1 MSSSP
6 LPHQASPIIPTPAGY
21 PPKRAVVAWIF
32 FDWAAQPFFTLIT
45 TFVFAP
51 YFAAHLAADP
61 VTGQSLWGYA
71 TGLAGLVIALT
82 SPFLGA
88 VADTTGPK
96 KPWIVTFGL
105 LLVAGSA
112 ALWWAVPGASGA
124 VALALLAFIL
134 ATIGAEF
141 ATVFNNSMMPHL
153 VPPERMGRLSGAGWA
168 TGYIGG
174 LISLAMTLLL
184 FAASPDT
191 GKTLVGLTPLFGLDA
206 ATFAGDRLVGPLTAL
221 WFVVF
226 VTPMLLLTPDVRP
239 SGIPLKVAM
248 HEGFRSLVETVR
260 TARSLGDIG
269 RFLLANMIYQ
279 DGLVALF
286 AFGGI
291 YAAGVFGWGTI
302 EIGVFGILLTLTGTI
317 GAFIG
322 GRLDDAIGGK
332 RVILGALTILVLCCL
347 GILSLG
353 REHILFMW
361 PTGPMAPGAGL
372 YAHLPEKVY
381 VALGLAIGLVA
392 GPLQASSRSLL
403 VRLAP
408 PGQAGQFFGL
418 FALSGKV
425 TSFLGPTLVATATF
439 LFDSQS
445 AGLAVL
451 IGFFGVGG
459 LLIAGVRAR

>member
-392 GPLQASSRSLL
+392 GPL
-403 VRLAP
+403 
-408 PGQAGQFFGL
+408 
-418 FALSGKV
+418 
-425 TSFLGPTLVATATF
+425 
-439 LFDSQS
+439 
-445 AGLAVL
+445 
-451 IGFFGVGG
+451 
-459 LLIAGVRAR
+459 

>member
-6 LPHQASPIIPTPAGY
+6 LRHQSSPIISEPAGY

-32 FDWAAQPFFTLIT
+32 FDWATQPFFTLIT

-51 YFAAHLAADP
+51 YFAARLAADP
-61 VTGQSLWGYA
+61 VIGQSLWGYA
-71 TGLAGLVIALT
+71 TGVAGLVIALT

-96 KPWIVTFGL
+96 KPWIALFGL

-112 ALWWAVPGASGA
+112 ALWWAVPGMPGA
-124 VALALLAFIL
+124 VALALLAFIV

-168 TGYIGG
+168 TGYVGG
-174 LISLAMTLLL
+174 LISLATTLLL
-184 FAASPDT
+184 FAASPET
-191 GKTLVGLTPLFGLDA
+191 GKTLAGLTPLFGLDA

-248 HEGFRSLVETVR
+248 RGGFRSLVETVR
-260 TARSLGDIG
+260 KARSLGDIG

-322 GRLDDAIGGK
+322 GHLDDAIGGK
-332 RVILGALTILVLCCL
+332 RVIFGALTILILCCL

-403 VRLAP
+403 VHLAP

-439 LFDSQS
+439 LFNSQS

-451 IGFFGVGG
+451 IGFFGLGG
-459 LLIAGVRAR
+459 FLIAGVRAR

>member
-1 MSSSP
+1 MSSLQSRHKS
-6 LPHQASPIIPTPAGY
+6 LPAETAEPGY

-32 FDWAAQPFFTLIT
+32 FDWATQPFFTLIT

-51 YFAAHLAADP
+51 YFAARLASDP
-61 VTGQSLWGYA
+61 VSGQALWGYA
-71 TGLAGLVIALT
+71 TGVAGLAIALT

-96 KPWIVTFGL
+96 KPWIVLFGL
-105 LLVAGSA
+105 LLAIGSA
-112 ALWWAVPGASGA
+112 ALWWAAPGVPGA
-124 VALALLAFIL
+124 VALALVAFAI

-153 VPPERMGRLSGAGWA
+153 VPPERIGRLSGAGWA
-168 TGYIGG
+168 TGYVGG
-174 LISLAMTLLL
+174 LISLALTLAL
-184 FAASPDT
+184 FAASPET
-191 GKTLVGLTPLFGLDA
+191 GRTLAGLTPLFGLDP

-226 VTPMLLLTPDVRP
+226 VTPMLALTPDVKP

-248 HEGFRSLVETVR
+248 RAGFHALGETVR
-260 TARSLGDIG
+260 QARSLGDIG

-291 YAAGVFGWGTI
+291 YAAGVFGWGMI

-332 RVILGALTILVLCCL
+332 RVILGALAILVLCCV

-353 REHILFMW
+353 RDHILFVW
-361 PTGPMAPGAGL
+361 PTGPMTPGAGL
-372 YAHLPEKVY
+372 YAHIPEKVY

-425 TSFLGPTLVATATF
+425 TSFLGPTLVATATY
-439 LFDSQS
+439 LFNSQA

-451 IGFFGVGG
+451 IGFFGLGG